1 VNRPEGRSAIAA
13 QAKQQAGKVLPPLP
27 NTDKYQKI
35 ITRFAPNPDFVLH
48 LGSVRAII
56 LSHDYAR
63 MYAGSF
69 IVRYE
74 DTDPRLKKSV
84 LEYYDLIREDLKWL
98 ECPWDEEYIQSDRIS
113 IYYEYV
119 AKLLAQGSLFVC
131 TCSPEA
137 FRARVTAGQA
147 CPCRNKTADENISEW
162 EKMLS
167 GGYQEGE
174 AVVRVKTELAHP
186 NPAVRDWPALRV
198 IDPEK
203 HPHPRIGSKY
213 WVWPLYN
220 FSAAIDDH
228 LMNISHIIR
237 GKEHQ
242 TNELRQRYL
251 YRYLGWSYPEAI
263 HYGRLRTVGIKLSKS
278 EMVREVEEGLV
289 DGYSDPRLATLAALR
304 RRGYVPSTLRK
315 LVYELGP
322 RPVDASLSWEN
333 INALNRKEIDP
344 ISHRYSLILDPVP
357 LEVSHVDGSFEAH
370 LPLHPGQPTL
380 GNRTLKVQA
389 KDGTVRLWLSRNDIE
404 LVSKSKVV
412 RLMELFNVEVGT
424 ADENSV
430 RARFHSQDYMK
441 ARELKSPLIQWL
453 PIDQHLPARVV
464 MPDAKK
470 TAGLVE
476 QAILSEPVRAIVQMV
491 RVGFGRVDS
500 KDPEVLIYFAH
511 R

>member
-1 VNRPEGRSAIAA
+1 
-13 QAKQQAGKVLPPLP
+13 
-27 NTDKYQKI
+27 
-35 ITRFAPNPDFVLH
+35 
-48 LGSVRAII
+48 
-56 LSHDYAR
+56 
-63 MYAGSF
+63 MYHGSF
-69 IVRYE
+69 LVRYE

-119 AKLLAQGSLFVC
+119 TKLLAQGSLYIC
-131 TCSPEA
+131 TCSPEN

-147 CPCRNKTADENISEW
+147 CPCRDKIPNENLSEW
-162 EKMLS
+162 EKMVT
-167 GGYQEGE
+167 GGFQEGE
-174 AVVRVKTELAHP
+174 AVVRVKTDLTHP

-203 HPHPRIGSKY
+203 HPHPRVGSKY

-237 GKEHQ
+237 AKEHL
-242 TNELRQRYL
+242 TSEVRQGYL
-251 YRYLGWSYPEAI
+251 YRHLGWSYPEAI

-344 ISHRYSLILDPVP
+344 LAHRYSLILDPVP
-357 LEVSHVDGSFEAH
+357 LEVSQVEGSFEAH
-370 LPLHPGQPTL
+370 LPLHPSQPTL
-380 GNRTLKVQA
+380 GNRTLKVQT
-389 KDGTVRLWLSRNDIE
+389 KDGTARLWLSRSDIE

-412 RLMELFNVEVGT
+412 RLMELFNVEVES
-424 ADENSV
+424 ANENMV
-430 RARFHSQDYMK
+430 RARFHSKDYMK

-453 PIDQHLPARVV
+453 PIDQHLPAQVV
-464 MPDAKK
+464 MPDAMK
-470 TAGLVE
+470 TTGLVE
-476 QAILSEPVRAIVQMV
+476 QAIVVEPVGAIVQMV
-491 RVGFGRVDS
+491 RVGFGRIDS
-500 KDPEVLIYFAH
+500 KDPDVLIYFAH

>member
-1 VNRPEGRSAIAA
+1 
-13 QAKQQAGKVLPPLP
+13 
-27 NTDKYQKI
+27 
-35 ITRFAPNPDFVLH
+35 
-48 LGSVRAII
+48 
-56 LSHDYAR
+56 
-63 MYAGSF
+63 MYHGSF
-69 IVRYE
+69 LVRYE

-113 IYYEYV
+113 IYYEHV
-119 AKLLAQGSLFVC
+119 TKLLAQGSLYIC
-131 TCSPEA
+131 TCSPEN

-147 CPCRNKTADENISEW
+147 CPCRSKIPNENLSEW
-162 EKMLS
+162 EKMVT
-167 GGYQEGE
+167 GGFQEGE
-174 AVVRVKTELAHP
+174 AVVRVKTDLAHP

-228 LMNISHIIR
+228 LMSVSHIIR

-242 TNELRQRYL
+242 TNEVRQSYL

-289 DGYSDPRLATLAALR
+289 DGYADPRLATLAALR
-304 RRGYVPSTLRK
+304 RRGYVASTLRK

-344 ISHRYSLILDPVP
+344 LAHRYSLILDPVP
-357 LEVSHVDGSFEAH
+357 LEVSQVEGGFEAH
-370 LPLHPGQPTL
+370 LPLHPSQPTL

-389 KDGTVRLWLSRNDIE
+389 KDGTARLWLSRSDIE

-412 RLMELFNVEVGT
+412 RLMELFNVEVES
-424 ADENSV
+424 ANENMV
-430 RARFHSQDYMK
+430 RARFHSKDYMK

-453 PIDQHLPARVV
+453 PIDQHLPAQVV
-464 MPDAKK
+464 MPDATK
-470 TAGLVE
+470 TTGLVE
-476 QAILSEPVRAIVQMV
+476 QAIVVEPVGAIVQMV

>member
-1 VNRPEGRSAIAA
+1 M
-13 QAKQQAGKVLPPLP
+13 
-27 NTDKYQKI
+27 
-35 ITRFAPNPDFVLH
+35 TRFAPNPDFVLH
-48 LGSVRAII
+48 LGSVRASI

-63 MYAGSF
+63 MYNGSF

-98 ECPWDEEYIQSDRIS
+98 ECRWDEEYIQSDRIS
-113 IYYEYV
+113 IYYEHV
-119 AKLLAQGSLFVC
+119 AKLLAQGSVYIC
-131 TCSPEA
+131 TCSPEN
-137 FRARVTAGQA
+137 FRARVTIGQA
-147 CPCRNKTADENISEW
+147 CPCRGKTPVENLLDW
-162 EKMLS
+162 EKMLR

-174 AVVRVKTELAHP
+174 AVVRIKTDLAHP

-198 IDPEK
+198 IDPQK
-203 HPHPRIGSKY
+203 HPHPRVGSKY

-242 TNELRQRYL
+242 TNELRQSYL
-251 YRYLGWSYPEAI
+251 YQHLGWSYPEAI

-289 DGYSDPRLATLAALR
+289 DGYADPRLATLAALR

-333 INALNRKEIDP
+333 INALNRKEID
-344 ISHRYSLILDPVP
+344 SAAHRYNAILDPVP
-357 LEVSHVDGSFEAH
+357 LEVSNVDGSFEAH
-370 LPLHPGQPTL
+370 LPLHPSQPAL

-389 KDGTVRLWLSRNDIE
+389 KDGTARLLLSRSDIE

-412 RLMELFNVEVGT
+412 RLMELFNVEVES
-424 ADENSV
+424 ASENMV

-453 PIDQHLPARVV
+453 PVDQHMPTRVV
-464 MPDAKK
+464 MPDASK
-470 TAGLVE
+470 TTGLVE
-476 QAILSEPVRAIVQMV
+476 EAILAEPGGAIVQMV
-491 RVGFGRVDS
+491 RVGFGRIES
-500 KDPEVLIYFAH
+500 KDPEVVIYFAH